1 MRQLTNRWYQEVR
14 AAPSEESEIEEEEKE
29 EEHEINVS

>member
-14 AAPSEESEIEEEEKE
+14 AAPSEESEIED
-29 EEHEINVS
+29 EEHEIDVS